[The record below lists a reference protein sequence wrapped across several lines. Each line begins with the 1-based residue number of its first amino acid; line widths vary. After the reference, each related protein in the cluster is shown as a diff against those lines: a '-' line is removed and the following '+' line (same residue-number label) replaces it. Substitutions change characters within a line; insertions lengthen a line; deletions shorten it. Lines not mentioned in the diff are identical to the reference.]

1 MGRNYK
7 RVRIAYRTRETN
19 CTYFKNFKQMFGLN
33 IQRREKVTLKTVKCR
48 RRVLNEI
55 SLTIDV
61 CFTFS

>member
-1 MGRNYK
+1 
-7 RVRIAYRTRETN
+7 
-19 CTYFKNFKQMFGLN
+19 MFGLN
-33 IQRREKVTLKTVKCR
+33 IQLREKVTLKTAKCR